1 MCNHIAFPWCL
12 KWSDIKNGGKKKY
25 WAQIVYMCY
34 QMKYWVCEFFFHIV
48 SISNQYYGN
57 VQIDGSL
64 VCAGEAFSFNEAAM
78 ICRHLGFSDG
88 LPLPSAKLEITFMIG
103 IKCSG
108 SEESISQCN
117 TSSSL
122 CPSVSRWEEKKI
134 GIARVLCY
142 NKSEG
147 SGRYRT
153 YLIHYNLE
161 FNGFFS

>member
-1 MCNHIAFPWCL
+1 MN
-12 KWSDIKNGGKKKY
+12 D
-25 WAQIVYMCY
+25 
-34 QMKYWVCEFFFHIV
+34 FFFCLV
-48 SISNQYYGN
+48 SISNLYYGN

-64 VCAGEAFSFNEAAM
+64 VCGGEAFSFNEAAM
-78 ICRHLGFSDG
+78 ICRHLEFSGG

-108 SEESISQCN
+108 SEESISECN

-147 SGRYRT
+147 SGRYKT
-153 YLIHYNLE
+153 LFTSWNEIFFFLKCKELYPYVHVLI
-161 FNGFFS
+161 SCCSMQDS

>member
-1 MCNHIAFPWCL
+1 MCFNKWNTDYVNIFFCL
-12 KWSDIKNGGKKKY
+12 
-25 WAQIVYMCY
+25 
-34 QMKYWVCEFFFHIV
+34 V

-64 VCAGEAFSFNEAAM
+64 VCGGEAFLFNEAAM
-78 ICRHLGFSDG
+78 ICRHLGYSSG

-108 SEESISQCN
+108 SEEFISECN

-122 CPSVSRWEEKKI
+122 CPSVSQWEEEKI

-153 YLIHYNLE
+153 LILHHE
-161 FNGFFS
+161 MRFNSFFF

>member
-1 MCNHIAFPWCL
+1 MWI
-12 KWSDIKNGGKKKY
+12 
-25 WAQIVYMCY
+25 
-34 QMKYWVCEFFFHIV
+34 FFFCLV

-64 VCAGEAFSFNEAAM
+64 VCGGEAFSFNEAAM
-78 ICRHLGFSDG
+78 ICRHLGYSSG

-108 SEESISQCN
+108 SEESISECN

-153 YLIHYNLE
+153 LILLKFMKWDLIVSSSKVQKIISVCTCINLLL
-161 FNGFFS
+161 FNAGLLKFRQC

>member
-1 MCNHIAFPWCL
+1 M
-12 KWSDIKNGGKKKY
+12 GKKRKY